1 MLNSFDD
8 FLNLFSQI
16 PVPQQYRNQED
27 PMAIVYSRMACEL
40 LLNKDIQRFAELVT
54 QRRFTSECANY
65 LFKTMVLK
73 NQSSKK
79 QFPEDKSDLLSTGLS
94 VLLKYNKINF
104 HLIYGEKRNSFFLF
118 SQYDSDELNI
128 NENHFVQILD
138 YLLDNKIFIL
148 ALAKEMNTLLD
159 FKGISKELKDKF
171 KKYSQYAFNDK
182 YTLDMIQGNH
192 RLKFDKSYTEINIP
206 AIFDD
211 SEKLSYCHTLYILGL
226 GFDPAIVIGEKDT
239 SYTIDN
245 CRYMQRMPYFETFP
259 DIFNNPV
266 AYFDEC
272 CQIMNEKWEM
282 PFSPEELKMIS
293 VSFHS
298 FHKSIY
304 QYQ

>member
-8 FLNLFSQI
+8 FLHLFSQI
-16 PVPQQYRNQED
+16 PVPKRYRNQED
-27 PMAIVYSRMACEL
+27 PMAIVYSRMAGEL
-40 LLNKDIQRFAELVT
+40 LLHKDIQRFAELVT
-54 QRRFTSECANY
+54 QPRFTSECANY

-73 NQSSKK
+73 NQLSKK
-79 QFPEDKSDLLSTGLS
+79 QFPEDKADLLSTGLS

-104 HLIYGEKRNSFFLF
+104 HLLYGKQRDYFFLF

-128 NENHFVQILD
+128 NENHLAQILD

-148 ALAKEMNTLLD
+148 ALSKEMKTLLD
-159 FKGISKELKDKF
+159 FKSISTELKEKF
-171 KKYSQYAFNDK
+171 KEYTQYACNDK

-192 RLKFDKSYTEINIP
+192 RLKFDESYTKINIP
-206 AIFDD
+206 AIFED
-211 SEKLSYCHTLYILGL
+211 SEKLSYCHTLYILGM
-226 GFDPAIVIGEKDT
+226 GFDPMIVIGEKDT
-239 SYTIDN
+239 SYVIDN
-245 CRYMQRMPYFETFP
+245 NCYMQTTPYFETFP